1 MYVVFYEFLNVQH
14 VCMVPRVLLIVR
26 DLKLV
31 SQIKNTAKN
40 RNGLGRRMCLVVVF
54 GVCKG

>member
-1 MYVVFYEFLNVQH
+1 MLFFYEFLNVQH

-26 DLKLV
+26 DLMLV